1 MIKGEHQ
8 REYSSQQIIF
18 EIEDL
23 LIKKRKKIS
32 NSLQDNQKS
41 GVDARVSYTNNLLQQ
56 FFQEKPEA
64 LLKKINEEAG
74 ETVMAILKKSI
85 ERNNKE
91 KEKGKED
98 ARLRHEVI
106 HEAADLIFHLL
117 LALVASDIK
126 WHSVLDELKARR
138 HP

>member
-32 NSLQDNQKS
+32 HSLQDNQKS

-74 ETVMAILKKSI
+74 ETVMAILKKNI
-85 ERNNKE
+85 KRNNKE
-91 KEKGKED
+91 KEKED
-98 ARLRHEVI
+98 PRLRHEVI